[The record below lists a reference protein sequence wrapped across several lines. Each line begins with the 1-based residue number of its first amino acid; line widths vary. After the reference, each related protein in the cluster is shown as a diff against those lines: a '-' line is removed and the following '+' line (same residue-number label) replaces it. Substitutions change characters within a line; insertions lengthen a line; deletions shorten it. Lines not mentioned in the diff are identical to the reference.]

1 MEAKQYTT
9 KQQMNNWK
17 KKKQRINKKYIE
29 TNENES
35 TMIQKLW
42 DATKAVMK
50 GEFIAIQPYL
60 KKWGKSQM
68 NNLNL
73 HLKLTEKEK
82 LTKSKLRYFS

>member
-1 MEAKQYTT
+1 
-9 KQQMNNWK
+9 MNNWK

-50 GEFIAIQPYL
+50 GEFIAIQTYL
-60 KKWGKSQM
+60 KK
-68 NNLNL
+68 
-73 HLKLTEKEK
+73 
-82 LTKSKLRYFS
+82 